1 MNSGSIHLNKHSEG
15 RKLSY
20 QSELQLENELID
32 QLKNQGWERIALA
45 DYAELEDNF
54 RKQFNL
60 FNQKVLDGSPL
71 SDDEFRTVLAQI
83 KDRGVFESAKLL
95 RDSQLLTRDDGTTI
109 HYSLFN
115 AKEWCHNNFQVTSQ
129 VKTEGNKWKTRYDVT
144 LLINGL
150 PVIQVELKR
159 SGIEITEAFNQIK
172 RYHRDRAYGGLFNF
186 IQFFIISNGI
196 YTRYFANDEKELDD
210 SYSFKW
216 TDEKNNQYKSLSEF
230 ASHFLDKCWSAKMIS
245 RYMVLQ
251 ETDKRL
257 IIMRPYQVYG
267 VEKMVDAAFNT
278 ANNGFIWH
286 TTGSGKTL
294 TSFKVSQLLA
304 EQGKFKKVF
313 FLVDRRDLNKQ
324 TAEEFNHFKKDSVAT
339 NSNTNELV
347 KSIKSNL
354 VEDRLI
360 LTTIQK
366 FNKALTN
373 PRYAAAM
380 QKLKNE
386 KVAFVIDECHR
397 TQFGEMQRVIRSHY
411 TKAQHFGFTGTP
423 RFAENQSQD
432 GKTTVDIFGNCLH
445 TYLLKDGI
453 RDRNTLAFS
462 VEYVNTLTV
471 KEEIENPD
479 WEVKGLVTD
488 EVWHDPT
495 RVEKIS
501 EDILADRKRKSHGKF
516 NAMLTVDSVKA
527 VGLYMKA
534 LEEAQKELDDDEKLT
549 IATVYSVD
557 ENIEVGEGLEHPKW
571 AMDRYIKEYNIRFG
585 SNFSVPEISR
595 YNGDVADRFKKGQID
610 LLIVV
615 DMMLTGFDSRIL
627 NTLYVDRTFEHHS
640 LIQAY
645 SRTNRIFGKAKQV
658 GHIRC
663 YRNLKEKTDD
673 AVKLFSN
680 VENANEVLALPYAQQ
695 KVRFETAIATFK
707 TKYPDPNDL
716 HDIES
721 EDQKKDFV
729 LSFRDFAKE
738 LRKIETFS
746 EFQWNHFDMDE
757 QTVKVFQTHYLELRT
772 EAQEG
777 DKASILNDIDFQ
789 IEMVLANT
797 INVDY
802 IYRLLAQ
809 LDVKDDESVKKLR
822 DIVKSEGTD
831 KLRKKRDLLLDFIDT
846 VVPGLNEDANIMEE
860 YLAFLDTETQ
870 KEVSA
875 KSAAFGITTETL
887 IAIASIYRFQRKF
900 DGKFYDNETNLT
912 FPARLDK
919 KKELKEFVATL
930 SERYETED

>member
-1 MNSGSIHLNKHSEG
+1 M
-15 RKLSY
+15 SY
-20 QSELQLENELID
+20 QSELQLENELIS
-32 QLKNQGWERIALA
+32 QLQKQGWERIVLENYAAL
-45 DYAELEDNF
+45 ENNF
-54 RKQFNL
+54 REQFNK
-60 FNQKVLDGSPL
+60 FNGKALNGTPL

-83 KDRGVFESAKLL
+83 EDQGVFTSAKLL
-95 RDSQLLTRDDGTTI
+95 RDNQLLTRDDGTVI

-115 AKEWCHNNFQVTSQ
+115 TKEWCKNHFQVANQIKTS
-129 VKTEGNKWKTRYDVT
+129 GSKWNTRYDVT

-159 SGIEITEAFNQIK
+159 NGIEIGKAFNQID
-172 RYHRDRAYGGLFNF
+172 RYKRDRAYSGLFNF

-196 YTRYFANDEKELDD
+196 YTRYFANDEKELDEA
-210 SYSFKW
+210 YMFKW

-251 ETDKRL
+251 ETDKRI

-267 VEKMVDAAFNT
+267 VERMTDAALNT
-278 ANNGFIWH
+278 GNNGFIWH

-304 EQGKFKKVF
+304 DDGKFKKVF

-324 TAEEFNHFKKDSVAT
+324 TAEEFNHFKKDSVVT
-339 NSNTNELV
+339 NNNTHELV
-347 KSIKSNL
+347 KNIES
-354 VEDRLI
+354 EHAQDRLI

-373 PRYAAAM
+373 PRYRKAM
-380 QKLKNE
+380 QKLKDE

-411 TKAQHFGFTGTP
+411 TNAQHFGFTGTP
-423 RFAENQSQD
+423 RFVENQSQD
-432 GKTTVDIFGNCLH
+432 GKTTADIFGQCLH

-462 VEYVNTLTV
+462 VEYINTLIM
-471 KEEIENPD
+471 KEEIENPEM
-479 WEVKGLVTD
+479 EVKGLATE
-488 EVWHDPT
+488 EVWDNPA
-495 RVEKIS
+495 RIRMIVK
-501 EDILADRKRKSHGKF
+501 DILADRKRKSHNRKY
-516 NAMLTVDSVKA
+516 NAILTVDSVKA

-534 LEEAQKELDDDEKLT
+534 FEEAQKELPKSDHHT
-549 IATVYSVD
+549 IATVYSFD
-557 ENIEVGEGLEHPKW
+557 ENSEVKAGQEHPKW
-571 AMDRYIKEYNIRFG
+571 AMDRYITEYNTKFG
-585 SNFSVPEISR
+585 TNFNLPEISR
-595 YNGDVADRFKKGQID
+595 YNSDVADRFKKNQID

-645 SRTNRIFGKAKQV
+645 SRTNRVHGKAKQV

-663 YRNLKEKTDD
+663 YRNLKEKTDE

-680 VENANEVLALPYAQQ
+680 VSNADDVLALPYSKQ
-695 KVRFETAIATFK
+695 KQIFTNAITTFK
-707 TKYPDPNDL
+707 REYPQPEVL
-716 HDIES
+716 YSVES
-721 EDQKKDFV
+721 EQDKKAFV
-729 LSFRDFAKE
+729 LAFRQLIRE
-738 LRKIETFS
+738 LRRIETFS
-746 EFQWNHFDMDE
+746 EFCWEDFDMDE
-757 QTVKVFQTHYLELRT
+757 QTVKVFQTHYLEFRT

-789 IEMVLANT
+789 IELVLANT

-802 IYRLLAQ
+802 IYHLLTQ
-809 LDVKDDESVKKLR
+809 LDVKDKKSVNELR
-822 DIVKSEGTD
+822 DMVETEGTD

-846 VVPGLNEDANIMEE
+846 VIPGLNEESNIMEE
-860 YLAFLDTETQ
+860 YQAFLDKESQ
-870 KEVSA
+870 KEIA
-875 KSAAFGITTETL
+875 NKSADFGISTEALLT
-887 IAIASIYRFQRKF
+887 IASIYRFQKKF
-900 DGKFYDNETNLT
+900 DGKFYDKETNLT
-912 FPARLDK
+912 FPTRLDK
-919 KKELKEFVATL
+919 RRELREFVSTL
-930 SERYETED
+930 AERYETEA